1 MKVCRSWVYSPV
13 VFLIS
18 LFLSACGTTSSFQ
31 STPAAQEFIDLTP
44 YDRLLVE
51 DFVDDAT
58 RRAKPEMQPLLQP
71 KVARASTL
79 FADQIVSVVQAEGGF
94 ATVERT
100 GTAALGTLV
109 LRGAITQYDEGNAT
123 LRWIVGF
130 NAGNVNFDAAL
141 QLIDGGSGAVLGT
154 WIVDKNSWAL
164 GGGIAATQ
172 TPDEFMAEAARKIG
186 VELSAARKTGRIGK
200 QQR

>member
-1 MKVCRSWVYSPV
+1 MKVCRSWVFFAV
-13 VFLIS
+13 VCAIYAA
-18 LFLSACGTTSSFQ
+18 LSGCGTTSSFQ
-31 STPAAQEFIDLTP
+31 SAPAEQEFIDLTP

-58 RRAKPEMQPLLQP
+58 RRAKPEMQPILEP
-71 KVARASTL
+71 KVARARTL
-79 FADQIVSVVQAEGGF
+79 FSDQIVSVVKAEGGF
-94 ATVERT
+94 ATVDRS
-100 GTAALGTLV
+100 GTPANGTLI

-123 LRWIVGF
+123 LRWMVGF
-130 NAGNVNFDAAL
+130 NAGNVNFDATL
-141 QLIDGGSGAVLGT
+141 QLIDGGSQAVLGT

-186 VELSAARKTGRIGK
+186 VELSTSRKTGQIGK

>member
-1 MKVCRSWVYSPV
+1 MKLCRSWVSLAV
-13 VFLIS
+13 VCAIFVAVS
-18 LFLSACGTTSSFQ
+18 GCGTTSSFQ
-31 STPAAQEFIDLTP
+31 SAPAEQEFIDLTP

-58 RRAKPEMQPLLQP
+58 RRAKPEMQPILEP
-71 KVARASTL
+71 KVTRARTL
-79 FADQIVSVVQAEGGF
+79 FADQIVSVVKAEGGF
-94 ATVERT
+94 AVVDRS
-100 GTAALGTLV
+100 GAPANGTLI

-123 LRWIVGF
+123 LRWMVGF
-130 NAGNVNFDAAL
+130 NAGNVNFDATL
-141 QLIDGGSGAVLGT
+141 QLIDGVSQAVLGT

-186 VELSAARKTGRIGK
+186 VELSTSRKTGRIGK